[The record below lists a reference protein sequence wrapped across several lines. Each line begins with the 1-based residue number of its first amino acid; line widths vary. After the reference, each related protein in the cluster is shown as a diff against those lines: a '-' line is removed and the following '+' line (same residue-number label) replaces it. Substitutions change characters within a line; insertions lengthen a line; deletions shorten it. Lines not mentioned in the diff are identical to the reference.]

1 MTLINTHTGELS
13 VGVEFN
19 GILHKNFELRLPVM
33 RDNGQALEE
42 TEERFQTVA
51 GFAADYYYRC
61 AVMAATL
68 VRLGDIPQEELTA
81 ELLYDHMVPEDFE
94 ILKSARDILKVKRSG
109 GNPGSPDS
117 GSQSSSSGATEL
129 PKSKS

>member
-1 MTLINTHTGELS
+1 MTLINTQIGKLS
-13 VGVEFN
+13 DGVEFN
-19 GILHKNFELRLPVM
+19 GIIHKNFELRLPVM

-42 TEERFQTVA
+42 TEERFQTVD

-81 ELLYDHMVPEDFE
+81 ELLHDNMTPEDFN
-94 ILKSARDILKVKRSG
+94 ILLASRNVLKVKRSG
-109 GNPGSPDS
+109 GNPGS
-117 GSQSSSSGATEL
+117 QSLSSGATE
-129 PKSKS
+129 

>member
-1 MTLINTHTGELS
+1 MTIIATQTGELS
-13 VGVEFN
+13 DGLVFN
-19 GILHKNFELRLPVM
+19 GTIHKNFELRLPVM

-42 TEERFQTVA
+42 TEERFQTVD

-81 ELLYDHMVPEDFE
+81 ELLHDNMTLEDFNV
-94 ILKSARDILKVKRSG
+94 LMAARDILKVKRNG

-117 GSQSSSSGATEL
+117 GSQSLSSGATES
-129 PKSKS
+129 PKNKS

>member
-1 MTLINTHTGELS
+1 
-13 VGVEFN
+13 
-19 GILHKNFELRLPVM
+19 HKNFELRLPVM

-42 TEERFQTVA
+42 TEERFQTVD

-81 ELLYDHMVPEDFE
+81 ELLHDNMTPEDFN
-94 ILKSARDILKVKRSG
+94 ILLASRNVLKVKRSG

-117 GSQSSSSGATEL
+117 GSQSLSSGATE
-129 PKSKS
+129 

>member
-1 MTLINTHTGELS
+1 MTLINTQTGELS
-13 VGVEFN
+13 DGVVFN
-19 GILHKNFELRLPVM
+19 DAVHKNFELRLPVM

-81 ELLYDHMVPEDFE
+81 ELLYDHMVAGRF
-94 ILKSARDILKVKRSG
+94 
-109 GNPGSPDS
+109 
-117 GSQSSSSGATEL
+117 
-129 PKSKS
+129 

>member
-1 MTLINTHTGELS
+1 MTIIATQTGELS
-13 VGVEFN
+13 DGLVFN
-19 GILHKNFELRLPVM
+19 GTIHKNFELRLPVM

-42 TEERFQTVA
+42 TEERFQTVD

-61 AVMAATL
+61 AVM

-81 ELLYDHMVPEDFE
+81 ELLHDNMTPEDFN
-94 ILKSARDILKVKRSG
+94 ILLASRNVLKVKRSG

-117 GSQSSSSGATEL
+117 GSQSLSSGATE
-129 PKSKS
+129 